1 VSGQGTL
8 FETPKERHSREYNQ
22 RLAEYMAAREVPAG
36 YQCQECGGVS
46 PNQSRYWADHG
57 LMGTRCLREHLRRN
71 HARYALRCG
80 DIDFWVRATADLRLI
95 AAWRASTRNTNG
107 KKDTA

>member
-1 VSGQGTL
+1 MTDQGTL
-8 FETPKERHSREYNQ
+8 FETPRERTSREHNEA
-22 RLAEYMAAREVPAG
+22 LTAYMAVRQVAGG

-57 LMGTRCLREHLRRN
+57 LMGSRCLREHLRRN

-80 DIDFWVRATADLRLI
+80 DVEFWVRATADLREI
-95 AAWRASTRNTNG
+95 ARWRAGR
-107 KKDTA
+107 AAR